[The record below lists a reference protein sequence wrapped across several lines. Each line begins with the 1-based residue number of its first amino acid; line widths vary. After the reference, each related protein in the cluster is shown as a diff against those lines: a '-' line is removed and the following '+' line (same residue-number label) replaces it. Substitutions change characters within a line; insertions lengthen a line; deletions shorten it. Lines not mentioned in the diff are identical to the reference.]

1 MASDKLFYW
10 LFQNQPDRIVSLLT
24 DLPVDAGGYQFSAP
38 VLKEREYRL
47 DGLFL
52 PPADRPELPAVIL
65 EAQMAA
71 DSGFFM
77 RLYAETA
84 RLLQQQAVIRNWRVV
99 VVCPSRQLNFGD
111 PSPVIEFLEKRVQ
124 WLELLP
130 SRQAADAPL
139 LLQALG
145 LLVQVEDQVAAAA
158 EALRVKAAGTAVAA
172 DLNDVINAIF
182 ISRFSGRSIQEVCTL
197 GGVTIEDFSKSV
209 AYQEIFGLGEA
220 RGEARGV
227 AKGKAEGKAE
237 GESTVILR
245 LLQRRCGP
253 ISAATTARIQALP
266 LEKLE
271 ALAEALLDF
280 SGPADLT
287 AWLK

>member
-1 MASDKLFYW
+1 
-10 LFQNQPDRIVSLLT
+10 
-24 DLPVDAGGYQFSAP
+24 
-38 VLKEREYRL
+38 
-47 DGLFL
+47 
-52 PPADRPELPAVIL
+52 
-65 EAQMAA
+65 
-71 DSGFFM
+71 M

-99 VVCPSRQLNFGD
+99 VLCPSRQLNFGD
-111 PSPVIEFLEKRVQ
+111 ASPVIEFLEKRVQ

-145 LLVQVEDQVAAAA
+145 LLIQAEDQVAATAA
-158 EALRVKAAGTAVAA
+158 ERRLKAEGTAVAA
-172 DLNDVINAIF
+172 DLSDVITAIF
-182 ISRFSGRSIQEVCTL
+182 ISRFSSRSIQEVCAL

-220 RGEARGV
+220 RGEARG
-227 AKGKAEGKAE
+227 KAE

-253 ISAATTARIQALP
+253 ISAATAARIQALP

>member
-1 MASDKLFYW
+1 
-10 LFQNQPDRIVSLLT
+10 
-24 DLPVDAGGYQFSAP
+24 
-38 VLKEREYRL
+38 
-47 DGLFL
+47 
-52 PPADRPELPAVIL
+52 
-65 EAQMAA
+65 MAA

-145 LLVQVEDQVAAAA
+145 LLVQAEDQVAATAA
-158 EALRVKAAGTAVAA
+158 ELRLKAVGTSLAS
-172 DLNDVINAIF
+172 DLSDVITAIVV
-182 ISRFSGRSIQEVCTL
+182 SRFSSRSIQEVCAL

-220 RGEARGV
+220 RGEARG
-227 AKGKAEGKAE
+227 KAE
-237 GESTVILR
+237 GEAALALR
-245 LLQRRCGP
+245 QLNRRCGP
-253 ISAATTARIQALP
+253 ISPGQEATIRALP
-266 LEKLE
+266 LEQLE

>member
-1 MASDKLFYW
+1 
-10 LFQNQPDRIVSLLT
+10 
-24 DLPVDAGGYQFSAP
+24 
-38 VLKEREYRL
+38 
-47 DGLFL
+47 
-52 PPADRPELPAVIL
+52 
-65 EAQMAA
+65 MAA
-71 DSGFFM
+71 DPGFFM

-84 RLLQQQAVIRNWRVV
+84 RLLQQQAFIRNWRVV
-99 VVCPSRQLNFGD
+99 VLCPSRQLNFGD

-145 LLVQVEDQVAAAA
+145 LLVQAEDQVAATAA
-158 EALRVKAAGTAVAA
+158 ELRLKAAGTSLAS
-172 DLNDVINAIF
+172 DLSDVITAIVV
-182 ISRFSGRSIQEVCTL
+182 SRFSGRSIQEVCAM
-197 GGVTIEDFSKSV
+197 GGITIEDFCKSV

-220 RGEARGV
+220 R
-227 AKGKAEGKAE
+227 GKAE

-280 SGPADLT
+280 SSAADL
-287 AWLK
+287 ADWLK

>member
-10 LFQNQPDRIVSLLT
+10 LFQNQPDRIVPLLT

-71 DSGFFM
+71 DPGFFM

-84 RLLQQQAVIRNWRVV
+84 RLLQQQAFIRNWRVV
-99 VVCPSRQLNFGD
+99 VLCPSRQLNFGD

-145 LLVQVEDQVAAAA
+145 LLVQAEDQVAAAA
-158 EALRVKAAGTAVAA
+158 KELRVKATGTAVAA
-172 DLNDVINAIF
+172 DLSDVITAI
-182 ISRFSGRSIQEVCTL
+182 IVSRFSGRSIPELCAM
-197 GGVTIEDFSKSV
+197 GGITIEDFSKSV

-220 RGEARGV
+220 RGEAR
-227 AKGKAEGKAE
+227 GKAEGKAE

-280 SGPADLT
+280 SSAADL
-287 AWLK
+287 ADWLK

>member
-10 LFQNQPDRIVSLLT
+10 LFQNQPDRIVPLLT

-71 DSGFFM
+71 DPGFFM

-99 VVCPSRQLNFGD
+99 VLCPSRQLNFGD
-111 PSPVIEFLEKRVQ
+111 PSPVIEFLEQRVQ

-145 LLVQVEDQVAAAA
+145 LFVQAEDQVAAAA
-158 EALRVKAAGTAVAA
+158 AALRVKAAGTAVAA
-172 DLNDVINAIF
+172 DLSDVITAIVV
-182 ISRFSGRSIQEVCTL
+182 SRFSGRSIPELCAM
-197 GGVTIEDFSKSV
+197 GGITIEDFSKSV

-220 RGEARGV
+220 RG
-227 AKGKAEGKAE
+227 KAE
-237 GESTVILR
+237 GEAALALR
-245 LLQRRCGP
+245 QLNRRCGP
-253 ISAATTARIQALP
+253 ISPGQEATIRALP

>member
-10 LFQNQPDRIVSLLT
+10 LFQNQPDRIVPLLA

-71 DSGFFM
+71 DPGFFM

-84 RLLQQQAVIRNWRVV
+84 RLLQQQAFIRNWRVV
-99 VVCPSRQLNFGD
+99 VLCPSRQLNFGD

-145 LLVQVEDQVAAAA
+145 LLVQAEDQVAAAA
-158 EALRVKAAGTAVAA
+158 KELRVKATGTAVAA
-172 DLNDVINAIF
+172 DLSDVITAIVV
-182 ISRFSGRSIQEVCTL
+182 SRFSGRSIQELCAM
-197 GGVTIEDFSKSV
+197 GGITIEDFSKSV

-220 RGEARGV
+220 RGEAR
-227 AKGKAEGKAE
+227 GKAEGKAE

-280 SGPADLT
+280 SSAADL
-287 AWLK
+287 ADWLK

>member
-24 DLPVDAGGYQFSAP
+24 DLPIDAGGYQFSAP

-52 PPADRPELPAVIL
+52 PPTDRPELPAVIL

-99 VVCPSRQLNFGD
+99 VLCPSRQLNFGD

-145 LLVQVEDQVAAAA
+145 LLIQAEDQLAAAAA
-158 EALRVKAAGTAVAA
+158 ELRFKAAGTALAT
-172 DLNDVINAIF
+172 DLSDVITAIVV
-182 ISRFSGRSIQEVCTL
+182 SRFSGRSIPELCAM
-197 GGVTIEDFSKSV
+197 GGITIEDFSQSV
-209 AYQEIFGLGEA
+209 AYKEIFGLGEA
-220 RGEARGV
+220 RG
-227 AKGKAEGKAE
+227 KAEGKAE
-237 GESTVILR
+237 GEARGEAKVVLR

-253 ISAATTARIQALP
+253 INPSQEAMIRALP
-266 LEKLE
+266 LEQLE

-280 SGPADLT
+280 SGAADLT

>member
-1 MASDKLFYW
+1 
-10 LFQNQPDRIVSLLT
+10 
-24 DLPVDAGGYQFSAP
+24 
-38 VLKEREYRL
+38 
-47 DGLFL
+47 
-52 PPADRPELPAVIL
+52 
-65 EAQMAA
+65 MAA

-99 VVCPSRQLNFGD
+99 VLCPSRQLNFGD

-145 LLVQVEDQVAAAA
+145 LLVQAEDQVAAAA
-158 EALRVKAAGTAVAA
+158 AELRVKAAGTAVAA

-220 RGEARGV
+220 RGEARG
-227 AKGKAEGKAE
+227 KAE
-237 GESTVILR
+237 GEAALALR
-245 LLQRRCGP
+245 QLNRRCGP
-253 ISAATTARIQALP
+253 ISPGQEATIRALP
-266 LEKLE
+266 LEQLE

>member
-10 LFQNQPDRIVSLLT
+10 LFQNQPDRIVPLLT

-71 DSGFFM
+71 DPGFFM

-84 RLLQQQAVIRNWRVV
+84 RLLQQQAFIRNWRVV
-99 VVCPSRQLNFGD
+99 VLCPSRQLNFGD

-145 LLVQVEDQVAAAA
+145 LLVQAEDQVAAAA
-158 EALRVKAAGTAVAA
+158 KELRVKATGTAVAA
-172 DLNDVINAIF
+172 DLSDVITAIVV
-182 ISRFSGRSIQEVCTL
+182 SRFSGRSIPELCAM
-197 GGVTIEDFSKSV
+197 GGITIEDFSKSV
-209 AYQEIFGLGEA
+209 AYQEILGLGEA
-220 RGEARGV
+220 RGEAR
-227 AKGKAEGKAE
+227 GKAEGKAE

-280 SGPADLT
+280 SSAADL
-287 AWLK
+287 ADWLK